1 MEYSNTFV
9 FSEKENAELA
19 GFEAV
24 QLVFQY
30 LPAYAA
36 FLLKD
41 RLKPFVIKQVELV
54 RELNPPLIRFVGHL
68 TDEELVEMGKTR
80 ASKMLSLLA
89 RNKAAEFVG
98 ESVQSWLSNQLTL
111 ISRDQVSTED
121 IIGLSYIRRRVFRD
135 FLTDFTNDLFQS
147 RMIMQELDQVL
158 AELDSISIKNLFR
171 FQQDL
176 YNQAQSMA
184 KVGNWTL
191 DLQSDKLT
199 WSDELFRIYD
209 LEPGSAIPSDLSKYN
224 HPDDQEMI
232 SMQMAIA
239 RRSGDPFDFYYRIIL
254 KNGMVKM
261 LHAKGRAETDPAG
274 KPSTMI
280 GTVQDATQ
288 QKEVEK
294 EILAGQ
300 IFIRK
305 IADLTPSIISVYNVR
320 LGKYIFINHAIK
332 TVLGYEPDE
341 AMSGGIDF
349 FVSIIHPDDL
359 PAVDEKNRKALKF
372 ANTSDQLENDTI
384 IIDFIYRM
392 RHKNGQWLW
401 FQTYGNIFSRDK
413 ENQVE
418 EVINIS
424 VDITEQASNA
434 LELEKKNRELS
445 KSEEKYHKMTEM
457 VEDYAI
463 LLLNKDGLIEN
474 WNQGAEKIKGYKA
487 EEIVGKHFRI
497 FHTREDQEN
506 HVPEKLIEKAR
517 SEGKATHEGWRARKN
532 GENFWGYIVIT
543 ALRDENNEIFGFSK
557 VTRDLTE
564 KREADLMLQKFSEEM
579 QVKNQELEQSLK
591 DLESFSY
598 AASHDLQEPLRK
610 IKTFT
615 HFILNNEQDQ
625 LSELSRGYFERIVS
639 ATDRMQRLIE
649 ALLQFSMIRTLTPA
663 YEKTDLNNILEEAK
677 KDLFE
682 ISSTKD
688 TTIRSDKL
696 PVVNVIPMQLQQ
708 VFFNILSNSLK
719 YRKQNEHL
727 HIYIESG
734 KIDHCEFLH
743 QPGTGYKISFIDNGI
758 GFEQQYAEKIF
769 ALFQRLHGKKEYPGT
784 GIGLSICKKIMLNH
798 HGSIQATGE
807 LGKGARFDLYLPA

>member
-1 MEYSNTFV
+1 
-9 FSEKENAELA
+9 
-19 GFEAV
+19 
-24 QLVFQY
+24 
-30 LPAYAA
+30 
-36 FLLKD
+36 
-41 RLKPFVIKQVELV
+41 
-54 RELNPPLIRFVGHL
+54 
-68 TDEELVEMGKTR
+68 
-80 ASKMLSLLA
+80 
-89 RNKAAEFVG
+89 
-98 ESVQSWLSNQLTL
+98 
-111 ISRDQVSTED
+111 
-121 IIGLSYIRRRVFRD
+121 
-135 FLTDFTNDLFQS
+135 
-147 RMIMQELDQVL
+147 
-158 AELDSISIKNLFR
+158 
-171 FQQDL
+171 
-176 YNQAQSMA
+176 
-184 KVGNWTL
+184 
-191 DLQSDKLT
+191 
-199 WSDELFRIYD
+199 
-209 LEPGSAIPSDLSKYN
+209 
-224 HPDDQEMI
+224 
-232 SMQMAIA
+232 
-239 RRSGDPFDFYYRIIL
+239 
-254 KNGMVKM
+254 
-261 LHAKGRAETDPAG
+261 
-274 KPSTMI
+274 
-280 GTVQDATQ
+280 
-288 QKEVEK
+288 
-294 EILAGQ
+294 
-300 IFIRK
+300 
-305 IADLTPSIISVYNVR
+305 
-320 LGKYIFINHAIK
+320 
-332 TVLGYEPDE
+332 
-341 AMSGGIDF
+341 
-349 FVSIIHPDDL
+349 
-359 PAVDEKNRKALKF
+359 
-372 ANTSDQLENDTI
+372 
-384 IIDFIYRM
+384 M

-474 WNQGAEKIKGYKA
+474 WNQGAERIKGYKA

-497 FHTREDQEN
+497 FYTREDQEN

-517 SEGKATHEGWRARKN
+517 REGKATHEGWRARKN
-532 GENFWGYIVIT
+532 GEFFWGYIVIT
-543 ALRDENNEIFGFSK
+543 ALRDEYNEIFGFLK
-557 VTRDLTE
+557 VTCDLTE
-564 KREADLMLQKFSEEM
+564 KRKFDFMLQKFAEEM

-615 HFILNNEQDQ
+615 HFILNNDQDQ

-639 ATDRMQRLIE
+639 ATDRMQHLIE
-649 ALLQFSMIRTLTPA
+649 ALLQFSMIRTITPA
-663 YEKTDLNNILEEAK
+663 FEKTDLNNILEEAK

-696 PVVNVIPMQLQQ
+696 PVLNVIPMQLQQ

-734 KIDHCEFLH
+734 KIDHSEFLH
-743 QPGTGYKISFIDNGI
+743 QPGSGYKISFIDNGI

-769 ALFQRLHGKKEYPGT
+769 TLFQRLHGKKEYPGT